1 MSSQIK
7 ALEPNIVE
15 TAIKVIVA
23 MCTVAWCVLTA
34 QMQCGK
40 SSTYFLVMAEKFRR
54 GEIDR
59 AIIFS
64 GNNEKDLQDQTRSNF
79 RKFLPRYSKY
89 LVERC
94 NYSRED
100 ALEVQLDLSNKM
112 EDGAIRIIWSSKLKT
127 VAPNATRTLFIWD
140 ESHAAQNI
148 GMRPDAFLACAGI
161 CPSGDPDVL
170 RARGNFMLSVSAT
183 PISEIS
189 DALHLKQEKTIVRMD
204 TPANYYGIANMLES
218 GRIKGYKKI
227 DEVFDAEVPNFAN
240 PTWGLIRAVG
250 DKADQI
256 RICAVEKGW
265 KAIEYNDKIKDI
277 GSLSELAAA
286 PEVPTLVFLKGMM
299 RMGKEL
305 DKEHIQF
312 VMETS
317 DSKTDVTVQGLLGRV
332 CGYHEYRDINVYLC
346 HKFVQSD
353 ELERFQALHAGE
365 DCIPR
370 RAKNIKAGCKEKSK
384 LFPIIPI
391 KLGDFTIDGSEE
403 VSPIDCDRVHLVE
416 AVKSALGPDGKM
428 VCDGRIVR
436 DNNHP
441 IQQTEIIDQ
450 VDNYT
455 ESQFVRH
462 CVNRD
467 NSYTHAAKKIYDSI
481 TNSIPTSLGSSC
493 GIKAAGGEICMF
505 VFEEPFPEFA
515 IRRGDVYIVCMTQ
528 QASKEV
534 MDARVINDVL
544 PRTTMKEVF
553 CTHKRETGDI
563 VESNGAYSVH
573 IPANSSV
580 IPSQMLKSIQD
591 CIRLSQ
597 LQIPLSAVVL
607 PRFIAS
613 NPNGKLFNGLLVS
626 DEIHASLQKDG
637 EIYRAIFE
645 EFGLKLQIKMLRGR
659 LPAQLARMNMTRL
672 SEIAW

>member
-7 ALEPNIVE
+7 ALEPNIEE
-15 TAIKVIVA
+15 TAIKVLVA

-100 ALEVQLDLSNKM
+100 ALEIQLDLSNKM

-189 DALHLKQEKTIVRMD
+189 DALHLKQEKTIIRMD

-218 GRIKGYKKI
+218 GRINGYKKI
-227 DEVFDAEVPNFAN
+227 DEVFDIEVPNFAN
-240 PTWGLIRAVG
+240 PKWGLIRAVG

-256 RICAVEKGW
+256 RFCAVQKGW
-265 KAIEYNDKIKDI
+265 KTIDFCDKIKDI

-286 PEVPTLVFLKGMM
+286 PEVPTLVLLKELM

-353 ELERFQALHAGE
+353 ELERFLALHAGK

-370 RAKNIKAGCKEKSK
+370 RANNIKAGRKENSK

-391 KLGDFTIDGSEE
+391 KLGRLTIDGSEE
-403 VSPIDCDRVHLVE
+403 VSMIDCDRAQLVD
-416 AVKSALGPDGKM
+416 AVKAAFA
-428 VCDGRIVR
+428 DGRIVR
-436 DNNHP
+436 DNNIP
-441 IQQTEIIDQ
+441 IQQAEILDQ
-450 VDNYT
+450 VLTYQPT
-455 ESQFVRH
+455 QFVRH

-481 TNSIPTSLGSSC
+481 TNSIPASLGSSC
-493 GIKAAGGEICMF
+493 GIKAAGGEICVF

-515 IRRGDVYIVCMTQ
+515 IRRGDAYIVCMTQ

-573 IPANSSV
+573 IPANSSI

-613 NPNGKLFNGLLVS
+613 NPNGKKFNGLLVS
-626 DEIHASLQKDG
+626 AEIHASLQKDG

-659 LPAQLARMNMTRL
+659 LPAQLARTNMTRL